1 MRTKKFNVSL
11 APFNSVKVFDS
22 EFGTVLRTLKISE
35 GTIIGNPAVSGN
47 DLTVRIQKDDI
58 VIENVYVL
66 PLGLIKKSTIV

>member
-22 EFGTVLRTLKISE
+22 EFGTMLRTLKISE
-35 GTIIGNPAVSGN
+35 GTIIGNPAVNGN
-47 DLTVRIQKDDI
+47 DLTVRVQKDDI

-66 PLGLIKKSTIV
+66 PLCLLKKSTIV